1 MSSRSTPPGG
11 DATVNAETCVS
22 LGAAQAQLDAYPT
35 RDIALGHLQVQR
47 ALPVKGR
54 RLIGPWCFLDRF
66 GPLSFTEGL
75 PMDVAAHPHIGLQT
89 VSWLLDGEIAH
100 TDSLGSDAVLRPGGV
115 NVMTSGRAIA
125 HAEQTPR
132 DHTGRLNGVQ
142 LWTALPDAVRH
153 GAPDFQ
159 HVAEVPRLELRGGLV
174 QVFSG
179 AVADARSSATH
190 FSPIVGADVRVHRGG
205 SLTVPIEPSH
215 EHGLLVLDGDV
226 ALEGQPLEPRVLY
239 YTGTARHALELASRD
254 GARVLLVGGA
264 PFPETI
270 LMWWNFVARTPEE
283 IRDARTDWETHQRF
297 GEVRHY
303 SGPRLSAP
311 ELLHLARPNPLS

>member
-1 MSSRSTPPGG
+1 MSSRAIPPGSDG
-11 DATVNAETCVS
+11 TVNAESCVS
-22 LGAAQAQLDAYPT
+22 LGAAQPQLDAYPT

-66 GPLSFTEGL
+66 GPLSFTEGA

-100 TDSLGSDAVLRPGGV
+100 RDSLGSESVLRPGGV

-142 LWTALPDAVRH
+142 LWTALPDAVRRA
-153 GAPDFQ
+153 APAFQ
-159 HVAEVPRLELRGGLV
+159 HVGEVPRLESPGGLV

-179 AVADARSSATH
+179 AVGDVHSAATH
-190 FSPIVGADVRVHRGG
+190 FSPIVGAEVQVHRGG
-205 SLTVPIEPSH
+205 TVTVPVAPSH

-226 ALEGQPLEPRVLY
+226 TLEGQPLAPRVLY
-239 YTGTARHALELASRD
+239 YTGTWRHALELVSIA

-270 LMWWNFVARTPEE
+270 LMWWNFVARTPDE
-283 IRDARTDWETHQRF
+283 IREARTDWEAHRRF
-297 GEVRHY
+297 GEVLNY
-303 SGPRLSAP
+303 SGPRLDAP
-311 ELLHLARPNPLS
+311 ELLHLARPNPVS

>member
-1 MSSRSTPPGG
+1 MSSRTPPPG
-11 DATVNAETCVS
+11 DGPVNAETCVS
-22 LGAAQAQLDAYPT
+22 LGAAQPQLDAYPT
-35 RDIALGHLQVQR
+35 RDLALGHLQVQR

-66 GPLSFTEGL
+66 GPLSFTDGA

-100 TDSLGSDAVLRPGGV
+100 RDSLGSESVLRPGGV

-142 LWTALPDAVRH
+142 LWTALPEAVRH

-159 HVAEVPRLELRGGLV
+159 HVGEVPRVEQHGGLV

-179 AVADARSSATH
+179 AVGDVRSAARH
-190 FSPIVGADVRVHRGG
+190 FSPIVGADVQVHRGG
-205 SLTVPIEPSH
+205 TVTVPIAPAH
-215 EHGLLVLDGDV
+215 EHGLLVLEGDV
-226 ALEGQPLEPRVLY
+226 SLEGQPLSPRVLY
-239 YTGTARHALELASRD
+239 YTGMARHALELTSAA
-254 GARVLLVGGA
+254 GARVLLVGGT

-270 LMWWNFVARTPEE
+270 LMWWNFVARRPDE
-283 IRDARTDWETHQRF
+283 IRDARTDWVAHRRF
-297 GEVRHY
+297 GEVLNY
-303 SGPRLSAP
+303 AGPRLDAP
-311 ELLHLARPNPLS
+311 ELLHLARPNPVS